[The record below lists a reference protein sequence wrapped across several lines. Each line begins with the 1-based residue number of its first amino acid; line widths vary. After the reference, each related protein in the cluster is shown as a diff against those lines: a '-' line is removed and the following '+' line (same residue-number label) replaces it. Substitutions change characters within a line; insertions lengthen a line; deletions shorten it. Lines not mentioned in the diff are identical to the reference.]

1 MCLIT
6 IETEKVL
13 SSDLSTSCV
22 ESVTLISDRKCG
34 ERLDRGIRNEVGRL
48 DFKKGSN
55 EFGNI
60 SRGIFVFK
68 TRSELK

>member
-55 EFGNI
+55 EFGNS
-60 SRGIFVFK
+60 SREIFK